1 MSGVRGLVLELG
13 DAVAQSDNL
22 GSLVLELL
30 LELLYEQQ
38 KSVLVL
44 VGHGSGGA
52 GSGGAG

>member
-1 MSGVRGLVLELG
+1 VLAGLELELELG
-13 DAVAQSDNL
+13 DAVAQGGDL

-44 VGHGSGGA
+44 VGAGHCSGI
-52 GSGGAG
+52 